1 MEILKITF
9 REQGNM
15 VDYFREQGNI
25 VSRREGPKNALK
37 ITDWSKIGDLKFKEK

>member
-15 VDYFREQGNI
+15 TDYFKEQGNI
-25 VSRREGPKNALK
+25 VSHLTLVLLIPDRLPLQ
-37 ITDWSKIGDLKFKEK
+37 TV